1 MDWNQDT
8 GMNSPLLNPVWAM
21 ARERPTTLIRLRQ
34 MAGILCLLESPLIS
48 QLEVFKHGNFT

>member
-1 MDWNQDT
+1 
-8 GMNSPLLNPVWAM
+8 
-21 ARERPTTLIRLRQ
+21 